1 MTRDYYCQWLEL
13 DENERGVKV
22 VNLESASQE
31 ERITARIVRIAY
43 YLRNVIEIGLCP
55 PSKYLGIHDYGREH
69 TRHNTSGLS
78 INPERPP
85 LANTR
90 AVGPP
95 ESNGRR
101 KSHCFCPIPDIGV
114 GSSYQDVARVT

>member
-1 MTRDYYCQWLEL
+1 MTRDYCQWLEL
-13 DENERGVKV
+13 DENERGGKV

-31 ERITARIVRIAY
+31 ERVTARMVRMAY

-78 INPERPP
+78 INPRRLL

-101 KSHCFCPIPDIGV
+101 KSHCFGPIAEIGV
-114 GSSYQDVARVT
+114 ELSYQDVARVT